1 MIAVKTYMVLSL
13 LRCVFDS
20 DGLHAVGSRGVGG
33 DCVHHLH
40 RLCKCMARLLSY
52 NDDDDDGDDDGDDD
66 DDGGG
71 DDDDNNNNKAQ
82 NLVRGGCFKRTHAQ
96 YWFVLQ

>member
-1 MIAVKTYMVLSL
+1 MLSF

-40 RLCKCMARLLSY
+40 RLCKCMARLLSS
-52 NDDDDDGDDDGDDD
+52 NDDDD
-66 DDGGG
+66 DDGG
-71 DDDDNNNNKAQ
+71 DDNDNNNNKAQ
-82 NLVRGGCFKRTHAQ
+82 NLIRRGYFKRTHAQ